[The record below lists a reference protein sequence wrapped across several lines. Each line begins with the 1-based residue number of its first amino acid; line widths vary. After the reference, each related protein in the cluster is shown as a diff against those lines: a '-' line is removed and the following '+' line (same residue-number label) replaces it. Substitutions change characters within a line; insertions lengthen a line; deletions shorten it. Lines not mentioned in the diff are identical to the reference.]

1 MHHQIPASN
10 MPTQTFT
17 SKVWLRW
24 RWVQV
29 AAAAM
34 MASALAVCLVACGGG
49 GGGGD
54 KDPILGPPL
63 LSVTPAIPNTPVTP
77 TPTAPVT
84 TPTVT
89 ATSPPNGTLTCV
101 DIFTSSFI
109 LTASFSEPMDAST
122 INTRTFVAISDDGFA
137 AVGNVTYDAA
147 TQTAILT
154 PTVQFSPA
162 RDYVATLKSGSA
174 GIKSSKGVAL
184 ANDYTWT
191 FSTCD

>member
-10 MPTQTFT
+10 MPTQTST
-17 SKVWLRW
+17 PKVWLRW

-29 AAAAM
+29 ASAAM
-34 MASALAVCLVACGGG
+34 IVSALAVCLVAC

-63 LSVTPAIPNTPVTP
+63 LSVTPAIPDTPV

-109 LTASFSEPMDAST
+109 LTATFSEPMDAST
-122 INTRTFVAISDDGFA
+122 INTSTFVAISDNGFA

-147 TQTAILT
+147 TQTAIFT
-154 PTVQFSPA
+154 PTVQF
-162 RDYVATLKSGSA
+162 RNDHDYVATLKSGNA
-174 GIKSSKGVAL
+174 GIKSSAGVPL
-184 ANDYTWT
+184 ANNYTWT
-191 FSTCD
+191 FRTCEF